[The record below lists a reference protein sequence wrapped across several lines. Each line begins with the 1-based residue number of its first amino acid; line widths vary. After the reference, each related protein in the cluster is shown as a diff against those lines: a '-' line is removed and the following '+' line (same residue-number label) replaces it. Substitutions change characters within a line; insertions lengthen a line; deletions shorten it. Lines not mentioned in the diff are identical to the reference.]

1 MQGDRY
7 SVQRGDNLWRIA
19 RARLGSGRE
28 WPRIWRHNNR
38 PEVVRITGRAVPNPD
53 LIYVGQLLL
62 IPRFAAEPLARTT
75 TPVATSDHLPAAVDL
90 GAPPAFTD
98 RMSSGQ
104 EVRARDSLADQV
116 QRLRI
121 PVAYKFELGQLKW
134 PPQTTPTATIRIS
147 MTGDVLLASQQSY
160 PASYVV
166 SGGKLE
172 GQLTTE
178 ANHAFGKLVSEN
190 SYAYEPAEK
199 RITLKSMLVSQSN
212 TPNAPTTAVGVELA
226 SDTALPSLR
235 AEIKLPKLDGVIGVF
250 RYVATDVAF
259 VLEVTPHPTIK
270 KQLDSAQELRVV
282 AISPAAKASARSAAT
297 AELVIGAGIVV
308 GAVAIMFG
316 SVVEDF
322 FTFGLGLLNDAPS
335 MALGAAAIAK
345 GVSMMRQSPSAGL
358 PQAIAPASVN
368 ATTRI
373 NVVGGYR

>member
-1 MQGDRY
+1 
-7 SVQRGDNLWRIA
+7 
-19 RARLGSGRE
+19 
-28 WPRIWRHNNR
+28 
-38 PEVVRITGRAVPNPD
+38 
-53 LIYVGQLLL
+53 
-62 IPRFAAEPLARTT
+62 
-75 TPVATSDHLPAAVDL
+75 
-90 GAPPAFTD
+90 
-98 RMSSGQ
+98 
-104 EVRARDSLADQV
+104 
-116 QRLRI
+116 
-121 PVAYKFELGQLKW
+121 
-134 PPQTTPTATIRIS
+134 
-147 MTGDVLLASQQSY
+147 
-160 PASYVV
+160 
-166 SGGKLE
+166 
-172 GQLTTE
+172 
-178 ANHAFGKLVSEN
+178 VSEN

-282 AISPAAKASARSAAT
+282 EISPAAKASARSAAT